1 MANIIKGTPIQV
13 INFWGDKIIP
23 AIYIGRASIPIGWTE
38 IWIPEGY
45 GDSSGYSIRNVVNPF
60 ADHCV
65 ITDDVKKDVISKW
78 NAELQRLET

>member
-13 INFWGDKIIP
+13 TNFWGDKIIP

-45 GDSSGYSIRNVVNPF
+45 GDSSGYSTRNDVNPF
-60 ADHCV
+60 AV

-78 NAELQRLET
+78 SAELKY